1 MPVHG
6 NNLEF
11 DIMAGR
17 GKEKKRLRDRL
28 ICFNPMNRKGAR
40 QQLDEQSDEENQIAL
55 AETRKENDNLGE
67 QLRPTLLAEDSNH
80 SHDNNGSVPKENNID
95 PNVKAYQ
102 NEEKEYLDIILQRG
116 GAGLGF
122 SISGGTDNPHN
133 ENDPSIYITKIIPGG
148 AAHHDGQMKVGDII
162 VRVNG
167 VDTVSVE
174 HIVAVNALKS
184 AGEEVVLKIRRVIE
198 EPVPPTYNEV
208 VHEDMS
214 TNNDEAPMDDKPLP
228 PCTEEII
235 DIILHKGDTGLGFT
249 IAGGTDNH
257 HVKDDDGIFVTKIIP
272 NGAAHIDQRLQVGDK
287 ILEVNGNSLREITHE
302 NAVHILKSTGQ
313 DVDLKVLRKQ
323 ELEGVS
329 EPDGVPEE
337 NFNEKPS
344 MNEREKTSY
353 SIGSPPM
360 ENGSI
365 SSSDDFCRDPRTVTL
380 QRGPS
385 GLGFN
390 IVGGEDGEGI
400 FISFILAGGPADLS
414 GEVRRGDQ
422 ILFVNEENITIAT
435 HETAAAALKGAGN
448 EVTLKLH
455 YKPEEYNRFEQKIHE
470 LRGRMMNNSG
480 GSLKT
485 SAKRSL
491 YVRTLFDY
499 DKTRDSGLPSQGLSF
514 KFGDIL
520 HVTNASDDEWWQAM
534 RLNADGLEEELGVI
548 PSKKRVERREHARQ
562 KTVKFKAAMESQS
575 DGKTSDGMSFNSKNK
590 RSFNFARKFN
600 FKGKKEADDE
610 SDGGQSQDESEQV
623 PKVDDVILSYECVAQ
638 QELRYTRPIIILGPL
653 KDRLSDDLIQDF
665 PNEFGSCVPH
675 TTRPPRDTEVNARD
689 YHFVDSR
696 EKMEQD
702 IANHLFIEAGQYN
715 DNLYGTSV
723 NSVREVAE
731 KGKHCILDVS
741 GYAIKRLQVAQLYP
755 IAILIKPLSVEW
767 MQDMNKR
774 LLLEPAQK
782 AFERAQKLEQEFGEY
797 YTGIISGDS
806 YESVYFKVKELI
818 KQQSSPVVWIPTKEK
833 L

>member
-1 MPVHG
+1 
-6 NNLEF
+6 
-11 DIMAGR
+11 MAGR
-17 GKEKKRLRDRL
+17 GKEKKNLRDRL
-28 ICFNPMNRKGAR
+28 ICFNPMNKKRAK
-40 QQLDEQSDEENQIAL
+40 QQIEEEEKEQDELVLQ
-55 AETRKENDNLGE
+55 ETQTKESLGE

-80 SHDNNGSVPKENNID
+80 TSAPHDNNGSVPKESNNL
-95 PNVKAYQ
+95 
-102 NEEKEYLDIILQRG
+102 NELNNEDNEYLDIVLQRG

-122 SISGGTDNPHN
+122 SISGGTDNPHS
-133 ENDPSIYITKIIPGG
+133 ESDPCIYITKIIPGG
-148 AAHHDGQMKVGDII
+148 AAHHDGRMKVGDII
-162 VRVNG
+162 VCVNG

-174 HIVAVNALKS
+174 HLVAVNALKS
-184 AGEEVVLKIRRVIE
+184 AGEEVVLKIRRASE
-198 EPVPPTYNEV
+198 ENSPLKYDAEPTKDAATNESSQGAPLEEKLSP
-208 VHEDMS
+208 HC
-214 TNNDEAPMDDKPLP
+214 DEE
-228 PCTEEII
+228 TI
-235 DIILHKGDTGLGFT
+235 DILLHKGDTGLGFT

-272 NGAAHIDQRLQVGDK
+272 NGAAHIDQRLLVGDK
-287 ILEVNGNSLREITHE
+287 ILEVNGNSLCSITHE
-302 NAVHILKSTGQ
+302 KAVHILKSTGQ
-313 DVDLKVLRKQ
+313 DVQLKILRKN
-323 ELEGVS
+323 ELEHLES
-329 EPDGVPEE
+329 DEPEPP
-337 NFNEKPS
+337 FSAKPQLS
-344 MNEREKTSY
+344 EREKTNY
-353 SIGSPPM
+353 NIGSPPM

-365 SSSDDFCRDPRTVTL
+365 SSGDDFCRDPRTVTL

-422 ILFVNEENITIAT
+422 ILFVNAENITIAT

-470 LRGRMMNNSG
+470 LRGRMMNNAG

-534 RLNADGLEEELGVI
+534 RLNADGVEEELGVI

-562 KTVKFKAAMESQS
+562 KTVKFKAAMESS
-575 DGKTSDGMSFNSKNK
+575 DADGKTSDGMSFNSKNK

-600 FKGKKEADDE
+600 LKGKKEADNE
-610 SDGGQSQDESEQV
+610 SDGELSQGDADQAA
-623 PKVDDVILSYECVAQ
+623 KVDDVILSYECVAQ

-665 PNEFGSCVPH
+665 PNKYGSCVPH
-675 TTRPPRDTEVNARD
+675 TTRQPRDTEVNGRD

-696 EKMEQD
+696 EKMEAD

-774 LLLEPAQK
+774 LQSETAQK
-782 AFERAQKLEQEFGEY
+782 NFERAQKLEQEFGEY
-797 YTGIISGDS
+797 YTGIISGES
-806 YESVYFKVKELI
+806 YDSVYHQVIELI